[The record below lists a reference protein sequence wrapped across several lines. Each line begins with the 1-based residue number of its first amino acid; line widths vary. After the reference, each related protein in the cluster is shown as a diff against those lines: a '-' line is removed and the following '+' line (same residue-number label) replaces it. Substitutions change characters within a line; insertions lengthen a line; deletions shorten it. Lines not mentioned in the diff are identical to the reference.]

1 MIAVLLIKH
10 ENGEAEH
17 LQICLDSLEQQTNK
31 DFKVYET
38 TPDSIDV
45 AIQSILND
53 DLKQICYLD
62 SFDFYLPEH
71 IDIIQKAIA
80 RTNTRNI
87 YTISKVVRFK
97 NCGGPCCIEDE
108 SPKITEKMYDQR
120 VVDIQ
125 GVIRS
130 AICVNYDK
138 EESNTVTQVN
148 IITVTHRLK
157 D

>member
-1 MIAVLLIKH
+1 MEIENYTKELLKLVT
-10 ENGEAEH
+10 E
-17 LQICLDSLEQQTNK
+17 CLNEM
-31 DFKVYET
+31 
-38 TPDSIDV
+38 
-45 AIQSILND
+45 ILND

>member
-1 MIAVLLIKH
+1 
-10 ENGEAEH
+10 
-17 LQICLDSLEQQTNK
+17 
-31 DFKVYET
+31 
-38 TPDSIDV
+38 
-45 AIQSILND
+45 
-53 DLKQICYLD
+53 
-62 SFDFYLPEH
+62 
-71 IDIIQKAIA
+71 
-80 RTNTRNI
+80 
-87 YTISKVVRFK
+87 
-97 NCGGPCCIEDE
+97 
-108 SPKITEKMYDQR
+108 MYDQR

>member
-10 ENGEAEH
+10 EAGEPEH

-31 DFKVYET
+31 NFRLYET
-38 TPDSIDV
+38 TAGEVESTV
-45 AIQSILND
+45 QSILND
-53 DLKQICYLD
+53 GIKQICYLD
-62 SFDFYLPEH
+62 SFDFYLPQH
-71 IDIIQKAIA
+71 IDVVEKAIPYVK
-80 RTNTRNI
+80 TRNF

-108 SPKITEKMYDQR
+108 SPKITEKMYDER
-120 VVDIQ
+120 VVDLG

-130 AICVNYDK
+130 SICTNYDN

-148 IITVTHRLK
+148 IVTITHRLE

>member
-10 ENGEAEH
+10 EDVEPEH

-31 DFKVYET
+31 NFRVYET
-38 TPDSIDV
+38 TAGEIESTV
-45 AIQSILND
+45 QSILND
-53 DLKQICYLD
+53 GIKQICYLD
-62 SFDFYLPEH
+62 SFDYYLPQH
-71 IDIIQKAIA
+71 ISTIQEAIP
-80 RTNTRNI
+80 RIKTRNF

-108 SPKITEKMYDQR
+108 VPRITEKMYDER
-120 VVDIQ
+120 VIDLET
-125 GVIRS
+125 VIRS
-130 AICVNYDK
+130 AICVNYDI
-138 EESNTVTQVN
+138 EESNTATQVN

>member
-10 ENGEAEH
+10 EDGEAEH

-71 IDIIQKAIA
+71 
-80 RTNTRNI
+80 NI
-87 YTISKVVRFK
+87 
-97 NCGGPCCIEDE
+97 CIEYHGEQHYKPVKFFGGVKNLELTLKRD
-108 SPKITEKMYDQR
+108 KIKGDYC
-120 VVDIQ
+120 IKNNIKLI
-125 GVIRS
+125 VIPFNKP
-130 AICVNYDK
+130 I
-138 EESNTVTQVN
+138 N
-148 IITVTHRLK
+148 IELNSIGLI
-157 D
+157 

>member
-10 ENGEAEH
+10 EDGKAEH

-45 AIQSILND
+45 TTQSILND
-53 DLKQICYLD
+53 GIKQICYLD

-71 IDIIQKAIA
+71 IDIIHKAIP
-80 RTNTRNI
+80 RIKTRNF

-108 SPKITEKMYDQR
+108 SPKITEKMYDER
-120 VVDIQ
+120 VVDLGGI
-125 GVIRS
+125 VRS
-130 AICVNYDK
+130 SICVNYDN